1 MFEFLLRK
9 TVLRKLNREDQDI
22 ALVLKDEIQLS
33 VLCFLALITV
43 LLMPCV
49 LLLVICFLVDETLV
63 NSGCIIFTFF
73 AYYGFVAWLIYKF
86 VSEISIFMCLIHSK
100 KIYNKRG
107 CSFKRRF

>member
-1 MFEFLLRK
+1 MLFRSFEFLLRK

-49 LLLVICFLVDETLV
+49 LLLVICFLVEETLV
-63 NSGCIIFTFF
+63 NSGCIIFTFLHTMDLLHGLF
-73 AYYGFVAWLIYKF
+73 ISLYLKF
-86 VSEISIFMCLIHSK
+86 QFLCV
-100 KIYNKRG
+100 
-107 CSFKRRF
+107 